1 MKKVIV
7 IVGPT
12 GSGKTKLSIEIA
24 KAFQGEIV
32 NGDSVQV
39 FKGYDIGSS
48 KIDEKDMQGIKHH
61 MISHIEPN
69 ASYDVSKFQKDGR
82 SVLENIKL
90 PIVCGGTGLYI
101 KALLYHYEFMPYEKV
116 IDHVSIDEK
125 IDYILTH
132 DKDIHIDMKNVR
144 RVESAYQLIKNGY
157 KKTVMNSKH
166 TPLFD
171 VCSIYLDVDRVE
183 LKDTLKLRLER
194 QLQQGFIEEVKTL
207 KDSYQ
212 VKPFIGYKE
221 VDAYL
226 DGHLSYEDMKSEIVK
241 KSMLF
246 AKRQKTW
253 FKNQMQTHVFQAND
267 KELLKKVKEVIIKW
281 R

>member
-24 KAFQGEIV
+24 KTFQGEIV

-157 KKTVMNSKH
+157 KKTDMNSKH

>member
-48 KIDEKDMQGIKHH
+48 KIDEKEMQGIKHH
-61 MISHIEPN
+61 MLSHIEPN

-82 SVLENIKL
+82 SILEDIKL

-157 KKTVMNSKH
+157 KKTDMNSKH

-183 LKDTLKLRLER
+183 LKDTLKSRLER

-207 KDSYQ
+207 KASYQ

>member
-48 KIDEKDMQGIKHH
+48 KIDEKEMQGIKHH

-157 KKTVMNSKH
+157 KKTDMNSKH